1 MSRRELAVGESSR
14 LPSSVSRLPV
24 LAAAAILAAT
34 IIAGVALGGVPLSL
48 TDLWSGK
55 GETGEMA
62 RMIASLRL
70 PRVAL
75 AALVGSCLA
84 LAGAA
89 LQALLKNPL
98 ADPFLLGT
106 SGGAAAGAA
115 LAALAGASPLVS
127 PGAAFVGAVASSLGV
142 AALARR
148 GGRLDLQRLLL
159 AGLIA
164 NAFFSA
170 VLLGVFSVATAEA
183 ARTMLFWMMGSL
195 SEATLPRVAALLPYA
210 AVGSAALLL
219 SAARLNLFAVGEE
232 NAAALGVDTE
242 RSKRIVFLA
251 ASLLTGAAVAFAG
264 VIGFVG
270 LLVPHACRAA
280 VGNDQRRL
288 LPVSALSGSALLVA
302 ADAASRWLF
311 APAELPVGAVTAA
324 LGAPLFAWLL
334 LKNP

>member
-1 MSRRELAVGESSR
+1 MRRRSTAAGLALAGV
-14 LPSSVSRLPV
+14 L
-24 LAAAAILAAT
+24 LAASIFVGLS
-34 IIAGVALGGVPLSL
+34 VGGVRLSL
-48 TDLWSGK
+48 PDLLSGTGEA
-55 GETGEMA
+55 GETA
-62 RMIASLRL
+62 RLVASLRA
-70 PRVAL
+70 PRVLL
-75 AALVGSCLA
+75 AALVGGCLA

-115 LAALAGASPLVS
+115 LAALAGFSPLVS
-127 PGAAFVGAVASSLGV
+127 PAASFAGAVASSLAV

-170 VLLGVFSVATAEA
+170 VLLGVFSVASGQT

-195 SEATLPRVAALLPYA
+195 ADATPGKALALAPYA
-210 AVGSAALLL
+210 AAGFAVLLAF
-219 SAARLNLFAVGEE
+219 AARLNLFAVGEE
-232 NAAALGVDTE
+232 NAAALGVDVE

-264 VIGFVG
+264 IIGFVG
-270 LLVPHACRAA
+270 LLVPHAVRAA
-280 VGNDQRRL
+280 VGNDQRTL
-288 LPVSALSGSALLVA
+288 LPVSAVAGAALLVA
-302 ADAASRWLF
+302 ADAVSRGAF

-324 LGAPLFAWLL
+324 IGAPVFAWLL
-334 LKNP
+334 LKTP

>member
-1 MSRRELAVGESSR
+1 MR
-14 LPSSVSRLPV
+14 LRALVAGLLI
-24 LAAAAILAAT
+24 LAAACALAFL
-34 IIAGVALGGVPLSL
+34 VGGVHLSL
-48 TDLWSGK
+48 SDLVSGR
-55 GETGEMA
+55 GPEGQTA
-62 RMIASLRL
+62 RLLAGLRG
-70 PRVAL
+70 PRIAL
-75 AALVGSCLA
+75 AVLVGGCLA

-115 LAALAGASPLVS
+115 CAALIGLSPLVS
-127 PGAAFVGAVASSLGV
+127 PAAAFVGAAAASLGV

-170 VLLGVFSVATAEA
+170 LLLAAFSIASGGA

-195 SEATLPRVAALLPYA
+195 ADATPRKLASLLPYA
-210 AVGSAALLL
+210 VAGAAVLIG
-219 SAARLNLFAVGEE
+219 SAARLNLFSVGEDS
-232 NAAALGVDTE
+232 AAALGVDTE
-242 RSKRIVFLA
+242 RTKRVVFLA
-251 ASLLTGAAVAFAG
+251 ASLLTGSAVAFAG

-270 LLVPHACRAA
+270 LLVPHAVRIIF
-280 VGNDQRRL
+280 GNDQRTL
-288 LPVSALSGSALLVA
+288 LPVSFLAGATLLVA
-302 ADAASRWLF
+302 ADAVSRAAL
-311 APAELPVGAVTAA
+311 APAELPIGALTAA

-334 LKNP
+334 LRTP

>member
-1 MSRRELAVGESSR
+1 VKGGRVPAARGGMLALGV
-14 LPSSVSRLPV
+14 LML
-24 LAAAAILAAT
+24 LAAAV
-34 IIAGVALGGVPLSL
+34 VAFLVGGVHLSL
-48 TDLWSGK
+48 SDLLSGQ
-55 GETGEMA
+55 GEAGQTA
-62 RMIASLRL
+62 RLLASLRG
-70 PRVAL
+70 PRVVL
-75 AALVGSCLA
+75 AALVGACLA
-84 LAGAA
+84 LAGAS

-115 LAALAGASPLVS
+115 CGALLGLSPLLS
-127 PGAAFVGAVASSLGV
+127 PAAAFLGAAASSLGV

-170 VLLGVFSVATAEA
+170 LLLAAFSIASGDA

-195 SEATLPRVAALLPYA
+195 ADATPGKLAALFPYVL
-210 AVGSAALLL
+210 VGSAVLIA
-219 SAARLNLFAVGEE
+219 SAARLNLFAIGED

-242 RSKRIVFLA
+242 RTKRIVFLA

-270 LLVPHACRAA
+270 LLVPHAVRAVA
-280 VGNDQRRL
+280 GNNQRTL
-288 LPVSALSGSALLVA
+288 LPLSGLAGATLLVA
-302 ADAASRWLF
+302 ADAVSRAAL
-311 APAELPVGAVTAA
+311 APVELPIGALTAA

-334 LKNP
+334 LRTP

>member
-1 MSRRELAVGESSR
+1 MIRARNAVPAALLLLA
-14 LPSSVSRLPV
+14 LC
-24 LAAAAILAAT
+24 LAL
-34 IIAGVALGGVPLSL
+34 GVAIGGVPLSFSE
-48 TDLWSGK
+48 LWSGQGQG
-55 GETGEMA
+55 GETA
-62 RMIASLRL
+62 RLLASLRF

-75 AALVGSCLA
+75 AAIVGGCLA

-106 SGGAAAGAA
+106 SGGAATGAA
-115 LAALAGASPLVS
+115 LAALAGLSPLLS
-127 PGAAFVGAVASSLGV
+127 PAAAFAGAVLASFGV

-148 GGRLDLQRLLL
+148 RGRLDLQRLLL

-170 VLLGVFSVATAEA
+170 LLLLVFSVASGEA

-195 SEATLPRVAALLPYA
+195 SDATAGKAAALLPYA
-210 AVGSAALLL
+210 AAAGAVLLL
-219 SAARLNLFAVGEE
+219 SASRLNLFAVGEE

-270 LLVPHACRAA
+270 LLVPHAARAVA
-280 VGNDQRRL
+280 GNDQRVL
-288 LPVSALSGSALLVA
+288 LPVSALCGAALLVA
-302 ADAASRWLF
+302 ADALARTAF
-311 APAELPVGAVTAA
+311 APAELPIGAVTAA
-324 LGAPLFAWLL
+324 IGAPLFAWLL
-334 LKNP
+334 LRSG

>member
-1 MSRRELAVGESSR
+1 MIGRRGKKGVPAALLLLA
-14 LPSSVSRLPV
+14 LC
-24 LAAAAILAAT
+24 LAL
-34 IIAGVALGGVPLSL
+34 GVAVGGVPLSFS
-48 TDLWSGK
+48 DLWSGQGQG
-55 GETGEMA
+55 GETA
-62 RMIASLRL
+62 RLLASLRF

-75 AALVGSCLA
+75 AAIVGGCLA

-106 SGGAAAGAA
+106 SGGAATGAA
-115 LAALAGASPLVS
+115 LAALAGLSPLLS
-127 PGAAFVGAVASSLGV
+127 PAAAFAGAVLASFGV

-148 GGRLDLQRLLL
+148 RGRLDLQRLLL

-170 VLLGVFSVATAEA
+170 LLLLVFSVASGEA

-195 SEATLPRVAALLPYA
+195 SDATAGKAAALLPYA
-210 AVGSAALLL
+210 AAAGAVLLFSA
-219 SAARLNLFAVGEE
+219 SRLNLFAVGEE

-270 LLVPHACRAA
+270 LLVPHAARAVA
-280 VGNDQRRL
+280 GNDQRVL
-288 LPVSALSGSALLVA
+288 LPVSALCGAALLVA
-302 ADAASRWLF
+302 ADALARTAF
-311 APAELPVGAVTAA
+311 APAELPIGAVTAA
-324 LGAPLFAWLL
+324 IGAPLFAWLL
-334 LKNP
+334 LRSG

>member
-1 MSRRELAVGESSR
+1 MIRARARNAVPAALLLLA
-14 LPSSVSRLPV
+14 LC
-24 LAAAAILAAT
+24 LAL
-34 IIAGVALGGVPLSL
+34 GVAIGGVPLSFP
-48 TDLWSGK
+48 DLWSGQGQG
-55 GETGEMA
+55 GETA
-62 RMIASLRL
+62 RLLASLRF

-75 AALVGSCLA
+75 AAIVGGCLA

-106 SGGAAAGAA
+106 SGGAATGAA
-115 LAALAGASPLVS
+115 LAALAGLSPLLS
-127 PGAAFVGAVASSLGV
+127 PAAAFAGAVLASFGV

-148 GGRLDLQRLLL
+148 RGRLDLQRLLL

-170 VLLGVFSVATAEA
+170 LLLLVFSVASGEA

-195 SEATLPRVAALLPYA
+195 ADATAGKAAALLPYA
-210 AVGSAALLL
+210 AAAGAALLL
-219 SAARLNLFAVGEE
+219 SASRLNLFAVGEE

-242 RSKRIVFLA
+242 KSKRIVFLA

-270 LLVPHACRAA
+270 LLVPHAARAVA
-280 VGNDQRRL
+280 GNDQRVL
-288 LPVSALSGSALLVA
+288 LPVSALCGAALLVA
-302 ADAASRWLF
+302 ADALARTAF
-311 APAELPVGAVTAA
+311 APAELPIGAVTAA
-324 LGAPLFAWLL
+324 IGAPLFAWLL
-334 LKNP
+334 LRSG

>member
-1 MSRRELAVGESSR
+1 VKIRHIALGAVILLAACVIAFAVG
-14 LPSSVSRLPV
+14 
-24 LAAAAILAAT
+24 
-34 IIAGVALGGVPLSL
+34 GVHLSL
-48 TDLWSGK
+48 PDLVSGR
-55 GETGEMA
+55 GQAGQTA
-62 RMIASLRL
+62 RMLASLRG
-70 PRVAL
+70 PRIAL
-75 AALVGSCLA
+75 AALVGGCLA

-115 LAALAGASPLVS
+115 CAALLGLSPLVS
-127 PGAAFVGAVASSLGV
+127 PAAAFIGATAASLGV
-142 AALARR
+142 AALAHR

-170 VLLGVFSVATAEA
+170 LLLAAFSIASGEA

-195 SEATLPRVAALLPYA
+195 ADATPAKVLALCPYA
-210 AVGSAALLL
+210 LAGAAVLIG
-219 SAARLNLFAVGEE
+219 SAARLNLFSVGEDS
-232 NAAALGVDTE
+232 AAALGVDTE
-242 RSKRIVFLA
+242 RTKRIVFVA

-270 LLVPHACRAA
+270 LLVPHAVRA
-280 VGNDQRRL
+280 VSGNDQRTL
-288 LPVSALSGSALLVA
+288 LPVSFLAGATLLVA
-302 ADAASRWLF
+302 ADAVSRAAL
-311 APAELPVGAVTAA
+311 APAELPIGALTAA

-334 LKNP
+334 LRTP

>member
-1 MSRRELAVGESSR
+1 MVGGRGRKAVPTALLLLA
-14 LPSSVSRLPV
+14 LC
-24 LAAAAILAAT
+24 LAL
-34 IIAGVALGGVPLSL
+34 GVAIGGVPLSFP
-48 TDLWSGK
+48 DLWSGQGRG
-55 GETGEMA
+55 GETA
-62 RMIASLRL
+62 RLLASLRF

-75 AALVGSCLA
+75 AAIVGGCLA

-106 SGGAAAGAA
+106 SGGAATGAA
-115 LAALAGASPLVS
+115 LAALAGLSPLLS
-127 PGAAFVGAVASSLGV
+127 PAAAFAGAVLASFGV

-148 GGRLDLQRLLL
+148 RGRLDLQRLLL

-170 VLLGVFSVATAEA
+170 LLLLVFSVASGEA

-195 SEATLPRVAALLPYA
+195 SDATAGKAAALLPYA
-210 AVGSAALLL
+210 AAAGAALLL
-219 SAARLNLFAVGEE
+219 SASRLNLFAVGEE

-251 ASLLTGAAVAFAG
+251 ASLLTGAAVAFTG

-270 LLVPHACRAA
+270 LLVPHAARA
-280 VGNDQRRL
+280 VTGNDQRVL
-288 LPVSALSGSALLVA
+288 LPVSALCGAALLVA
-302 ADAASRWLF
+302 ADALARTAF
-311 APAELPVGAVTAA
+311 APAELPIGAVTAA
-324 LGAPLFAWLL
+324 IGAPLFAWLL
-334 LKNP
+334 LRNP

>member
-1 MSRRELAVGESSR
+1 MIRGKGKVW
-14 LPSSVSRLPV
+14 V
-24 LAAAAILAAT
+24 LAGALLAT
-34 IIAGVALGGVPLSL
+34 SVVLGLVLGGVRLSFSEL
-48 TDLWSGK
+48 FSGR
-55 GETGEMA
+55 GESGHTA
-62 RMIASLRL
+62 RLIASLRF

-75 AALVGSCLA
+75 AAVVGGCLA

-89 LQALLKNPL
+89 MQALLKNPL

-106 SGGAAAGAA
+106 SGGAATGAA
-115 LAALAGASPLVS
+115 FAALAGLSPLLS
-127 PGAAFVGAVASSLGV
+127 PAAAFAGAVGSSLGV

-170 VLLGVFSVATAEA
+170 LILLVFSVASGETS
-183 ARTMLFWMMGSL
+183 RTMLFWMMGSL
-195 SEATLPRVAALLPYA
+195 ADATAGKTLTLLPYA
-210 AVGSAALLL
+210 LAAGAILIL
-219 SAARLNLFAVGEE
+219 SASRLNLFAVGEE

-242 RSKRIVFLA
+242 KSKLLVFLA

-270 LLVPHACRAA
+270 LLVPHASRAA
-280 VGNDQRRL
+280 AGNDQRIL
-288 LPVSALSGSALLVA
+288 LPVSALCGAALLVA
-302 ADAASRWLF
+302 ADAFARTVA
-311 APAELPVGAVTAA
+311 APAELPIGAVTAA

-334 LKNP
+334 LRNP

>member
-1 MSRRELAVGESSR
+1 VKSPESRASRARAFAVGLLLLLAVA
-14 LPSSVSRLPV
+14 LVAFSV
-24 LAAAAILAAT
+24 
-34 IIAGVALGGVPLSL
+34 GGVRLSIA
-48 TDLWSGK
+48 DLLSGR
-55 GETGEMA
+55 GEAGEMA
-62 RMIASLRL
+62 RMLASIRA
-70 PRVAL
+70 PRILL
-75 AALVGSCLA
+75 AALVGGCLA

-115 LAALAGASPLVS
+115 CAALAGASPLVS
-127 PGAAFVGAVASSLGV
+127 PAAAFLGAAAASVGVAS
-142 AALARR
+142 LAMR

-170 VLLGVFSVATAEA
+170 LLLAAFSIASGEA

-195 SEATLPRVAALLPYA
+195 ADATPGKDAALAPYA
-210 AVGSAALLL
+210 LVGAVILVAM
-219 SAARLNLFAVGEE
+219 AARLNLFSVGEE
-232 NAAALGVDTE
+232 NAAALGVDIE
-242 RSKRIVFLA
+242 RTKRIVFLA

-270 LLVPHACRAA
+270 LLVPHAVRAIA
-280 VGNDQRRL
+280 GNDQRTL
-288 LPVSALSGSALLVA
+288 LPLSGLAGASLLVA
-302 ADAASRWLF
+302 ADAASRAAL
-311 APAELPVGAVTAA
+311 APVELPIGAITAA

-334 LKNP
+334 LRTP

>member
-1 MSRRELAVGESSR
+1 MIGERGRKGVPAALLLLA
-14 LPSSVSRLPV
+14 LC
-24 LAAAAILAAT
+24 LAL
-34 IIAGVALGGVPLSL
+34 GVAIGGVPLSFS
-48 TDLWSGK
+48 DLWSGQGQG
-55 GETGEMA
+55 GETA
-62 RMIASLRL
+62 RLLASLRF

-75 AALVGSCLA
+75 AAIVGACLA

-106 SGGAAAGAA
+106 SGGAATGAA
-115 LAALAGASPLVS
+115 LAALAGLSPLLS
-127 PGAAFVGAVASSLGV
+127 PAAAFAGAVLASFGV

-148 GGRLDLQRLLL
+148 RGRLDLQRLLL

-170 VLLGVFSVATAEA
+170 LLLLVFSVASGEA

-195 SEATLPRVAALLPYA
+195 SDATAGKAAALLPYA
-210 AVGSAALLL
+210 AAAGAVLLL
-219 SAARLNLFAVGEE
+219 SASRLNLFAVGEE

-270 LLVPHACRAA
+270 LLVPHAARAVA
-280 VGNDQRRL
+280 GNDQRVL
-288 LPVSALSGSALLVA
+288 LPVSALCGAALLVA
-302 ADAASRWLF
+302 ADALARTAF
-311 APAELPVGAVTAA
+311 APAELPIGAVTAA
-324 LGAPLFAWLL
+324 IGAPLFAWLL
-334 LKNP
+334 LRSG

>member
-1 MSRRELAVGESSR
+1 MIRGKGRVWLLAGA
-14 LPSSVSRLPV
+14 L
-24 LAAAAILAAT
+24 LAASVVL
-34 IIAGVALGGVPLSL
+34 GLLLGGVSLSFA
-48 TDLWSGK
+48 DLWSGR
-55 GETGEMA
+55 GESGDTA
-62 RMIASLRL
+62 RLIASLRF

-75 AALVGSCLA
+75 AAVVGGCLA

-89 LQALLKNPL
+89 MQALLKNPL

-106 SGGAAAGAA
+106 SGGAATGAA
-115 LAALAGASPLVS
+115 FAALAGLSPLLS
-127 PGAAFVGAVASSLGV
+127 PAAAFAGAVGSSLGV

-170 VLLGVFSVATAEA
+170 LLLLVFSVASGET

-195 SEATLPRVAALLPYA
+195 ADATAGKALTLLPYA
-210 AVGSAALLL
+210 L
-219 SAARLNLFAVGEE
+219 SAGAILILSASRLNLFAVGEE

-242 RSKRIVFLA
+242 KSKLLVFLA

-270 LLVPHACRAA
+270 LLVPHAARAA
-280 VGNDQRRL
+280 TGNDQRIL
-288 LPVSALSGSALLVA
+288 LPVSALCGAALLVA
-302 ADAASRWLF
+302 ADAFARTVA
-311 APAELPVGAVTAA
+311 APAELPIGAVTAA

-334 LKNP
+334 LRNP